1 MLFCD
6 IPGFVI
12 QLWSSLK
19 TLVLEK
25 DSHLKQKNLKMASR
39 ALAVA
44 ASSSAMAADSTT
56 ATSARKTTK
65 TYTYKTDASGNVSK
79 EVHTH
84 VDSSSDTSHVAMKKL
99 EERIRI
105 LEEDLES
112 GD

>member
-1 MLFCD
+1 
-6 IPGFVI
+6 
-12 QLWSSLK
+12 
-19 TLVLEK
+19 
-25 DSHLKQKNLKMASR
+25 MASR

-44 ASSSAMAADSTT
+44 ASSRAEAAEAST

-84 VDSSSDTSHVAMKKL
+84 VDTSSDTSHVAMKKL

-105 LEEDLES
+105 LEEDLDS
-112 GD
+112 GE